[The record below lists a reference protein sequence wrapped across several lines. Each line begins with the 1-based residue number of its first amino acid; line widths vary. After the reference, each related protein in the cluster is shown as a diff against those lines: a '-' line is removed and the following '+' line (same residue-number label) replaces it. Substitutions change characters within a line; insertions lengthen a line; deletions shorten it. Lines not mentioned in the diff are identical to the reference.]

1 MQAAEKDG
9 IKRYIMLSSLYALQ
23 PEMWSKVP
31 SLASIMDYNI
41 TSSLLIIIL
50 SQIQILTTLS
60 FNLLI

>member
-31 SLASIMDYNI
+31 SLASMYG
-41 TSSLLIIIL
+41 L
-50 SQIQILTTLS
+50 
-60 FNLLI
+60 